1 MREQRHWVRCEVRDR
16 VEWRVWVREGQRGM
30 GEGCCKRREQRVV
43 RFKRQTR
50 QTQQEL
56 KRDKGT

>member
-1 MREQRHWVRCEVRDR
+1 MRDR

-30 GEGCCKRREQRVV
+30 GEVCCKRREQRVV

-56 KRDKGT
+56 KKDKGT